1 MSGAGSGKKK
11 IYEYLWFVSLVSL
24 GLALGL
30 LTLHHRWEHSAEPD
44 LKFLAIV
51 AKEAGLASFVAFF
64 LNLSVE
70 WINRRRH
77 VEQEASL
84 VALID
89 SKHQERIETLLSG
102 LRQEHQDLLRAFGDA
117 IEKQHQDHTAK
128 LLEDLNAKYN
138 KTSEALL
145 RNVFQTVYERYIEPG
160 VFEVIEAHVLRKDV
174 MRKDY
179 KSSLTLSRLSGENP
193 ENFVNLCFA
202 NTYEVVN
209 LTDRTIDNP
218 VVLSIIDVTPGYEDR
233 CKFISAI
240 VDGKKYSEQDLAVHI
255 TQMDNGAYVKL
266 SISHQLLPRASV
278 KVTIL
283 YNKVGPRNFAEVV
296 CTTVQMDSFVME
308 TISHDP
314 ELQVL
319 AMSLHPEP
327 EVHLPHPVNAGY
339 TKWKIDHA
347 ILPGQG
353 MVVFWHPKREKKP
366 LMDGVAHEAKVLAL
380 T

>member
-1 MSGAGSGKKK
+1 MSGQEAGKKK
-11 IYEYLWFVSLVSL
+11 LYEYLWFVSFVSL
-24 GLALGL
+24 SLALSL
-30 LTLHHRWEHSAEPD
+30 LTLHHRWEHSTDPD
-44 LKFLAIV
+44 LVFLATV

-77 VEQEASL
+77 IEQEASL

-89 SKHQERIETLLSG
+89 SKHQERIESLLGG

-117 IEKQHQDHTAK
+117 IEKQHQTHTGK
-128 LLEDLNAKYN
+128 LLDDLNKKYN
-138 KTSEALL
+138 ETSEALL
-145 RNVFQTVYERYIEPG
+145 RNVFKTVYERYIEPG

-179 KSSLTLSRLSGENP
+179 KSSLTIGKFAGENP

-218 VVLSIIDVTPGYEDR
+218 VVLSMIDITPGYEEN
-233 CKFISAI
+233 CKFISAV
-240 VDGKKYSEQDLAVHI
+240 VDGEKYSERDLAPFI
-255 TQMDNGAYVKL
+255 TSSGAFQKL
-266 SISHQLLPRASV
+266 VISHKLLPRASV
-278 KVTIL
+278 KVTVL
-283 YNKVGPRNFAEVV
+283 YNKVGPRNFAEVI
-296 CTTVQMDSFVME
+296 CTTIQMDSFVME

-327 EVHLPHPVNAGY
+327 EEHLPHPVDAGY
-339 TKWKIDHA
+339 TTWKINHA

-353 MVVFWHPKREKKP
+353 MVVFWHPKRDAKP
-366 LMDGVAHEAKVLAL
+366 RKEPAGQGSDALAL
-380 T
+380 N